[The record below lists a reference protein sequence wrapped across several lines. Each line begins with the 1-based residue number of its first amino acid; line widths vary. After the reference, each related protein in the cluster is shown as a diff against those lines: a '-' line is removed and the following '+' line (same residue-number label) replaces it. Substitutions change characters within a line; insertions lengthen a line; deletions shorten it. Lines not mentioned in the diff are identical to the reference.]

1 MTMLKEILKFNED
14 FVQEKNM
21 SLLLQLSTQISVSLF
36 YLVWTL
42 AL

>member
-1 MTMLKEILKFNED
+1 MTMLKDILQFNED
-14 FVQEKNM
+14 LVQEKNM
-21 SLLLQLSTQISVSLF
+21 SLLLQRSTQISASLS